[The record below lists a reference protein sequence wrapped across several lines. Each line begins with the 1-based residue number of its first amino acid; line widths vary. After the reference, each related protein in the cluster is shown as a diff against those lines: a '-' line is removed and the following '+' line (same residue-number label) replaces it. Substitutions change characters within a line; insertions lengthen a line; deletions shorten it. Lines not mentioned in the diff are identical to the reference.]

1 MGELGESVVE
11 RIHNRFLL
19 SFVILM
25 DVPLSNNQIIKELG
39 PPSEDILL
47 YKDLHK
53 YDSIGELFYEDNLR
67 IILIESAPSRGHWV
81 SLIKSGDTYIYM
93 NSYGHPPDYEM
104 RFLKPLYRHLL
115 GDDPAEIHRLA
126 KGKKLIYNKVKF
138 QDKDSS
144 TCGRWQVL
152 WAEMYN
158 RGYSLKEFQTFLKEN
173 KTTTYDDLVLKIVE
187 I

>member
-1 MGELGESVVE
+1 
-11 RIHNRFLL
+11 
-19 SFVILM
+19 M

-53 YDSIGELFYEDNLR
+53 YDSIEQLFYQDNLR

-81 SLIKSGDTYIYM
+81 SLIKNGDTYIYFD
-93 NSYGHPPDYEM
+93 SYGKSPSHWVQ
-104 RFLKPLYRHLL
+104 FLKPFYRNLL
-115 GDDPAEIHRLA
+115 GQDGDEFKRLSL
-126 KGKKLIYNKVKF
+126 GKKLIYNKVKF
-138 QDKDSS
+138 QGKNSS

-158 RGYSLKEFQTFLKEN
+158 RGYSLPEFIKWIKDN
-173 KTTTYDDLVLKIVE
+173 KTTTYDDLCLKLVPI
-187 I
+187 